1 MAIQFEFY
9 KNPKQEDGEQVSYH
23 PRLVNFQ
30 HVSTQKLAAEIHSA
44 TTFGEAEVEAM
55 LMELSRCLGNH
66 LREGHR
72 VHLDGVGY
80 FQITL
85 QASEPIHSVEAHADK
100 VQLKTVNFQADK
112 DIKSSRVGIH
122 MQRSK
127 YKPHSATLSEEEV
140 DKLLT
145 KHFETNDVLTRRNM
159 QSLCH
164 FTRSMALRHLARLK
178 EKGCLRNVSIP
189 QQPIYVPE
197 QGWYGK

>member
-9 KNPKQEDGEQVSYH
+9 KSPIQKEGETVNYH

-44 TTFGEAEVEAM
+44 TTFTTAEVEAM

-66 LREGHR
+66 LQEGHR

-85 QASEPIHSVEAHADK
+85 KATEPIYSINEHADK
-100 VQLKTVNFQADK
+100 VQLKTINFLADK
-112 DIKSSRVGIH
+112 DLKSSLAGIH
-122 MQRSK
+122 IQRSK
-127 YKPHSATLSEEEV
+127 YKPHSATLTEEEI
-140 DKLLT
+140 DKILT
-145 KHFETNDVLTRRNM
+145 AHFATNTVLTRRNM

-164 FTRSMALRHLARLK
+164 FTRSMAIRHITRLK
-178 EKGCLRNVSIP
+178 EKGCLQNIGTTF
-189 QQPIYVPE
+189 QPIYVPGT
-197 QGWYGK
+197 GWYGK